1 MITEAECAF
10 SWELQ
15 LWLHRLRRPQF
26 WGTEQSPNSQ
36 KTTRESQSLQI
47 PSQDSRYVRT
57 DHSQLPENC
66 SESAG
71 FERGKGT
78 GGCCGVVPS
87 GSERAQN
94 SPCCPAHSLLR
105 WQVFQPQ
112 GLDTQ
117 SLFLKSWSS
126 FLDATLR
133 SLSFSTFK
141 RKLMCYLQ
149 YYIVLGMQC
158 SDSKF
163 L

>member
-26 WGTEQSPNSQ
+26 WGTDSSHQTPRRLLEKARACRFLHRTVGMWGLTTLSCQ
-36 KTTRESQSLQI
+36 KTAQRVQVLREARGQEAAVGRSLPALKGLRI
-47 PSQDSRYVRT
+47 
-57 DHSQLPENC
+57 LPAALL
-66 SESAG
+66 SLS
-71 FERGKGT
+71 
-78 GGCCGVVPS
+78 S
-87 GSERAQN
+87 GDKSSNHRD
-94 SPCCPAHSLLR
+94 
-105 WQVFQPQ
+105 WI
-112 GLDTQ
+112 Q